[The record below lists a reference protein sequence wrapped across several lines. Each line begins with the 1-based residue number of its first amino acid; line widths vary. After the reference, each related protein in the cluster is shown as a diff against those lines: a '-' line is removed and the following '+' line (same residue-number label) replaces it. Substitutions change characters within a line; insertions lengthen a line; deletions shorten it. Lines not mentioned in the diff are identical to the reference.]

1 MSAPKRTRQQ
11 KAIWLQP
18 SEILEPEPGFREKV
32 LAYPAAKLALS
43 KITGPV
49 LTEELVWDAL
59 WQMAC
64 RASERKVRAA
74 SWYLVP
80 GFSLSKL
87 RRFPK
92 QVRGWA
98 AEIETLAKRIQSHR
112 VYGSTAHGLPQF
124 LELQRSARRF
134 SAKRTL
140 PEALTRRLEGQLAD
154 LAQLAELPELLRF
167 YADAMEAVFRL
178 TAAFASKA
186 PSRYKANLVWAF
198 IDCVVRVTGKP
209 HFSDIAN
216 LLTAA
221 CHAKGSDKIWYA
233 HNLKMQYVRYSPVKV
248 TP

>member
-49 LTEELVWDAL
+49 LTEALVWHVL
-59 WQMAC
+59 WRVGC
-64 RASERKVRAA
+64 RDNARAA
-74 SWYLVP
+74 SWYLLP
-80 GFSLSKL
+80 GFSLPTL
-87 RRFPK
+87 QRFPNR
-92 QVRGWA
+92 VRGWA
-98 AEIETLAKRIQSHR
+98 VEIETLTKRVQSHKA
-112 VYGSTAHGLPQF
+112 YGPTAHELPQF
-124 LELQRSARRF
+124 MELLRRERNH
-134 SAKRTL
+134 SAKSTL
-140 PEALTRRLEGQLAD
+140 PEALTRRLEGKLAD
-154 LAQLAELPELLRF
+154 LSKLAELPELLRF

-178 TAAFASKA
+178 TAAFASRA

-198 IDCVVRVTGKP
+198 IDCVVKATSKP

-221 CHAKGSDKIWYA
+221 CQCYLHRGISAVLHFEVVGVP
-233 HNLKMQYVRYSPVKV
+233 NFV
-248 TP
+248 